1 MLQIAFVNL
10 EFTGNPTS
18 RNLLIISTHSLS
30 LDIYIYVKK
39 LLPDVR
45 KSNKEK

>member
-10 EFTGNPTS
+10 ELTGNPTS

-30 LDIYIYVKK
+30 LDIYMSKNCSLMLEKVTKK
-39 LLPDVR
+39 
-45 KSNKEK
+45 NN